1 MENNERI
8 EKLEKQVAFLTEE
21 LVYTNETVIKTLND
35 LKDLYSKTDEI
46 TKTSLERDMNQL
58 KLIKL
63 LSDRITNLIKQLES

>member
-8 EKLEKQVAFLTEE
+8 EKLERQVKFLTEE
-21 LVYTNETVIKTLND
+21 LVDTNEMVIKTLND

-63 LSDRITNLIKQLES
+63 VSDRITNLIKQLES

>member
-21 LVYTNETVIKTLND
+21 LVDTTETVIKTLND
-35 LKDLYSKTDEI
+35 LKDLYSKIDEVS
-46 TKTSLERDMNQL
+46 KASLERDMNQL
-58 KLIKL
+58 KIMKL